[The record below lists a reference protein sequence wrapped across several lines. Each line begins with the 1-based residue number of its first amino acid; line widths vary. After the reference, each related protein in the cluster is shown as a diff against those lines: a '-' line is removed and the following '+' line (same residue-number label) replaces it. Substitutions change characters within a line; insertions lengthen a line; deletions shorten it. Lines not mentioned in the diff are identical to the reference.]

1 MKKIYLLLQ
10 LLIFSTSIFSN
21 NSSDFKI
28 QNLLVEYT
36 KQPLGMD
43 VHNPGFSWQM
53 YSESIGESQKA
64 YNIVVEDE
72 NGQTVWNTG
81 KIKSDRSLNISYS
94 GVKLKPVTRYNWTV
108 TVWNKKG
115 KKSSASSW
123 FETGLMD
130 SGWNDGKWLGGKD
143 EYLPFFPHYLP
154 VFKLFSTL
162 QISVNSKTKSSGFV
176 YGANDERLKSKKD
189 SSYIRI
195 ELEVKQLPAKLNIYR
210 VGYTKDDKK
219 DKPLLTFNINLNL
232 INENNLHDNH
242 QIIIHSNLGITQIY
256 IDGEKKENLV
266 ADVVLNPYGRGGDYF
281 AFPVIGDISCNTK
294 IQIRNF
300 RNPSNIIYSNESSSD
315 NQSIINPGRNS
326 MPMLR
331 TLFKAGNNKIKSAR
345 LYITAKGIYDF
356 YINGKRINDD
366 YFNPGLSQYN
376 KTHFYQTYDVTRFIN
391 GGKNAMGAILGE
403 GWWSGA
409 STYTGENWNF
419 FGDRQSLL
427 AKLLIKYEDGSHDI
441 IVTDPNTWKYYN
453 NGPLVYSSFFQ
464 GEVYDATKEVYTKN
478 WSSPDYND
486 SNWSDAVEI
495 KDEKNTYPFDFSKT
509 EIICQIGNTINVV
522 KKLTAI
528 SVEEVRKGV
537 FVYDM
542 GQNMAGVPEITFS
555 DMKPGDKI
563 TMRFAEVRY
572 PDLPEYK
579 ENTGMIMLENIR
591 AAMAQDIYICKGG
604 NEVFSPRFTY
614 HGYRYVEITG
624 IEKAISTENVKG
636 IVISSIDS
644 LSSHY
649 ETSNKKVNRL
659 WENIVWST
667 YANFM
672 SVPTDCP
679 QRNERLGWSGD
690 ISVFSRTA
698 CYLSAVPQFFRRHL
712 LAMRNTQ
719 SEDGRFPDVAPL
731 DFGFGG
737 LLWGSA
743 GITVAWE
750 TYQQYGDVSLLIEHY
765 DAMKNYIQFVLKN
778 YIDPE
783 TNVIVQRRAGLDLG
797 DWLSLED
804 NKNDRSLLWESY
816 FLFDLEIMGKIAK
829 ALNKTHDA
837 EEFYALYQKRKNFFN
852 NTYINAKTARTI
864 SSGYHT
870 TRVRVPE
877 KGKEVD
883 TQTSYALPL
892 AFNIVKDSLKNQFV
906 QNFKQ
911 SIVREN
917 KTDNNTKCP
926 PYSLMTGFIGTAWI
940 NKALSDN
947 DMNEEA
953 YKLLQQTSYPSWLYP
968 VEQGATTIWER
979 LNSYTHLNGFGGNNR
994 MNSFNHYSFG
1004 AVGAWMYEYSIG
1016 IKRDE
1021 NYPGF
1026 KHFILA
1032 PQADP
1037 TGEMK
1042 YAKGYFDSMYGR
1054 IESSWEIKD
1063 GITAFKFTIPANTT
1077 ATLYLPKKVVG
1088 NKRYK
1093 GVKVLGTENGLVKM
1107 LVNPGKYAF

>member
-1 MKKIYLLLQ
+1 MIKNFLLLSV
-10 LLIFSTSIFSN
+10 LILSSN
-21 NSSDFKI
+21 ILAISSSDFKI

-36 KQPLGMD
+36 KEPLGID
-43 VHNPGFSWQM
+43 VQHPRLSWQM

-64 YNIVVEDE
+64 YKIVVKDED
-72 NGQTVWNTG
+72 GSTVWNSG
-81 KIKSDRSLNISYS
+81 KRESDISLNILYE
-94 GVKLKPVTRYNWTV
+94 GQKLKPATRYSWTV
-108 TVWNKKG
+108 SVWNKKG
-115 KKSSASSW
+115 KISSASSW

-143 EYLPFFPHYLP
+143 EYLPFFSHYLP
-154 VFKLFSTL
+154 VFKLYS
-162 QISVNSKTKSSGFV
+162 IIEIPRESKSMCSGFV
-176 YGANDERLKSKKD
+176 YGANDERLKCKKD

-195 ELEVKQLPAKLNIYR
+195 ELELKKMPATLNIYR
-210 VGYTKDDKK
+210 VGYTKEDKK
-219 DKPLLTFNINLNL
+219 DKPLFTLEINRNL
-232 INENNLHDNH
+232 INENNLYDKH
-242 QIIIHSNLGITQIY
+242 QIIVHSNLGITQIFVN
-256 IDGEKKENLV
+256 GEKKENLV
-266 ADVVLNPYGRGGDYF
+266 ADIVLNPYGRGGDFIAY
-281 AFPVIGDISCNTK
+281 PVIGDISSNTK

-300 RNPSNIIYSNESSSD
+300 RNPSNTIYSNKEISG
-315 NQSIINPGRNS
+315 NNTIINPSGNS

-331 TLFKAGNNKIKSAR
+331 TIFKTKSKKIKRAR
-345 LYITAKGIYDF
+345 LYITAKGIYDY
-356 YINGKRINDD
+356 YINGKRVNND

-376 KTHFYQTYDVTRFIN
+376 KTLFYQTYDITRYLN
-391 GGKNAMGAILGE
+391 SGQNAMGAILGE

-427 AKLLIKYEDGSHDI
+427 CKLSIRYEENSQETF
-441 IVTDPNTWKYYN
+441 VTNPETWRYYN
-453 NGPLVYSSFFQ
+453 NGPLVYGSFFQ
-464 GEVYDATKEVYTKN
+464 GEVYDATKEVHTKD
-478 WSSPDYND
+478 WSSPEYDD
-486 SNWSDAVEI
+486 SKWSDAIEI
-495 KDEKNTYPFDFSKT
+495 KDEKNTYPFDFSKAT
-509 EIICQIGNTINVV
+509 ITGQIGNTINVV

-528 SVEEVRKGV
+528 SVEEVRQGV

-542 GQNMAGVPEITFS
+542 GQNMAGVPEIFLS
-555 DMKPGDKI
+555 GMAPGKKI
-563 TMRFAEVRY
+563 TLRFAEVRY

-591 AAMAQDIYICKGG
+591 AAMARDIYICKGG
-604 NEVFSPRFTY
+604 DEVFSPRFTY
-614 HGYRYVEITG
+614 HGYRFVEITG
-624 IEKAISTENVKG
+624 IDKAISTKNVKG

-644 LSSHY
+644 LTSHY

-719 SEDGRFPDVAPL
+719 SEEGRFPDVAPL

-743 GITVAWE
+743 GITVTWE
-750 TYQQYGDVSLLIEHY
+750 TYQQYGDKSLLSEHY
-765 DAMKNYIQFVLKN
+765 DAMKKYIQFVLKN
-778 YIDPE
+778 YIDKE
-783 TNVIVQRRAGLDLG
+783 TNVIVQHRAWSDLG

-804 NKNDRSLLWESY
+804 NKNDRSLLWETY
-816 FLFDLEIMGKIAK
+816 FLFDLEIMEKIAK
-829 ALNKTHDA
+829 ELNKTQDS
-837 EEFYALYQKRKNFFN
+837 EEFNSLYKKRKEFFN
-852 NTYINAKTARTI
+852 KTYLDRLTAKTI
-864 SSGYHT
+864 SSGYHSNG
-870 TRVRVPE
+870 VRVPE
-877 KGKEVD
+877 KGKVVD
-883 TQTSYALPL
+883 TQTSYVLPL
-892 AFNIVKDSLKNQFV
+892 AFNVVNDSLKSQVAN
-906 QNFKQ
+906 NLKS
-911 SIVREN
+911 SIIREN
-917 KTDNNTKCP
+917 KTDNQTICP

-947 DMNEEA
+947 GMNEEA

-979 LNSYTHLNGFGGNNR
+979 LNSYTHINGFGGNNN

-1004 AVGAWMYEYSIG
+1004 AVGAWMYEYSLG

-1021 NYPGF
+1021 NSPGF

-1032 PQADP
+1032 PQTDP
-1037 TGEMK
+1037 TGKMN
-1042 YAKGYFDSMYGR
+1042 YAKGYYDSMYGK

-1063 GITAFKFTIPANTT
+1063 GETTYNFTIPANTT
-1077 ATLYLPKKVVG
+1077 ATLYLPQNVVG
-1088 NKRYK
+1088 KKKIK
-1093 GVKVLGTENGLVKM
+1093 GVKVKGTENGIVKM
-1107 LVNPGKYAF
+1107 LVSPGKYAF